1 MTKAQPLDSR
11 SVKCGYQA
19 ARTGAGKRVAK
30 RKSPR
35 AVVRQDIIRD
45 AIINS
50 MEQGILVWGP
60 DDKCAFINERL
71 HHVLE
76 LRDSDLAVGMDR
88 KEFVRRCE
96 GRGEQ
101 TSKSAEE
108 ITEATERG
116 ESFSFERY
124 LRSGR
129 TVAITARPLPQGGHV
144 VTFTDVTDTRKLVL
158 ELEDAKQAAE
168 IAKTQSQSALT
179 TEKRRQKQIHM
190 LSRLG
195 EWLQSCKSLDEL
207 YDVVTA
213 HMVRML
219 PGTTGELYIYSNSRD
234 VLDGACYWGEV
245 PALDHIHA
253 DDCWSLRRGRSY
265 VYGTDDVE
273 FVCGHVD
280 EQDCSDTWK
289 GYFCIPIV
297 AHGDTV
303 GLLHV
308 KMKAYERELGF
319 GEFSSIQDMRT
330 FAIQCAEQISLAV
343 ANVKLRDQLR
353 DQSIRDPLTG
363 LFNRRYLLEAL
374 RSEIGRSIKKDK
386 PLSIISFDADHFKRF
401 NDNHGHDAGDAVL
414 RSLGELLRKLFGAD
428 EVNCRFGGEEFVVM
442 LPETDL
448 ETAQQRAEDLRASV
462 ENLKLRYGE
471 HTLPSVSISIGV
483 ASLSDECS
491 DPQSL
496 ISAAD
501 TAMYR
506 AKDDGRNRVNV

>member
-1 MTKAQPLDSR
+1 MTKLQARDR
-11 SVKCGYQA
+11 SSEKCGRGTLSARPANQPARRKPQKQA
-19 ARTGAGKRVAK
+19 LQQDSI
-30 RKSPR
+30 RK
-35 AVVRQDIIRD
+35 
-45 AIINS
+45 AIIDG

-60 DDKCAFINERL
+60 DDKCLFFNERL
-71 HHVLE
+71 HGVLE
-76 LRDSDLAVGMDR
+76 LRESDLAVGMDR

-96 GRGEQ
+96 GRGER
-101 TSKSAEE
+101 SSRPAEE
-108 ITEATERG
+108 ITAATERG
-116 ESFSFERY
+116 ESFSFDRF

-144 VTFTDVTDTRKLVL
+144 VTFTDVTEARQLL
-158 ELEDAKQAAE
+158 EELEEAKRAAE
-168 IAKTQSQSALT
+168 VAQSQSQVALA
-179 TEKRRQKQIHM
+179 TEQRQQKQIHM

-207 YDVVTA
+207 YEVVTA

-219 PGTTGELYIYSNSRD
+219 PGTSGELYIYSNSRD
-234 VLDGACYWGEV
+234 VLDGVCHWGATA
-245 PALDHIHA
+245 ALDHIHA

-265 VYGTDDVE
+265 VYGTDEVE
-273 FVCGHVD
+273 FVCTHVD
-280 EQDCSDTWK
+280 EQDDGDDWT
-289 GYFCIPIV
+289 GYFCIPII

-308 KMKAYERELGF
+308 KLMADGQELGAS
-319 GEFSSIQDMRT
+319 EFQSMQDMRA

-414 RSLGELLRKLFGAD
+414 RSLGELLRKQFAAD
-428 EVNCRFGGEEFVVM
+428 EINCRFGGEEFVIM
-442 LPETDL
+442 LPETGLDV
-448 ETAQQRAEDLRASV
+448 ACRRAEELRTAV
-462 ENLKLRYGE
+462 ESLKLRYGE

-483 ASLSDECS
+483 ASLSEECS

-501 TAMYR
+501 TALYR
-506 AKDDGRNRVNV
+506 AKDDGRNCVKN